1 MLLLELF
8 RRRAAKSR
16 LLKGLFFCI
25 SLNLWIIALGEE
37 RQSLLEGDIFISI
50 KTVSHLECFSGVF
63 VMCYNDKKALE

>member
-1 MLLLELF
+1 MQGTLEK
-8 RRRAAKSR
+8 AKSR
-16 LLKGLFFCI
+16 LLKGLFFVFHSICG
-25 SLNLWIIALGEE
+25 IIALGAE